1 MLRFKSVILLF
12 TFSALLGC
20 SASIERPDEPQETG
34 RTNEKKEQRPS
45 SMPSFTYRPGGGL
58 MIEGY

>member
-1 MLRFKSVILLF
+1 MLRFKSAILLF
-12 TFSALLGC
+12 TFSALVGC
-20 SASIERPDEPQETG
+20 SAPIERPEEPQETG
-34 RTNEKKEQRPS
+34 RANEKKEQRPS